1 MHRRTR
7 AIAVTLTAALLAV
20 GLVTMANADSGHGRP
35 SCTAPPMDET
45 SHGSRDGFDH
55 THVSNP
61 AVFASLAE
69 LEGFINAC
77 RTNDNP
83 IIEGASASAR
93 AVRVSGV
100 NRVQLRALL
109 QQYVADADPVT
120 AGAQP
125 GWVTRSASESV
136 NTGDNR
142 TLTVTT
148 PFHTVNQAT
157 TPLTQGWTRAV
168 IRALVRYSNGQL
180 VFYVV
185 PTYPIWVDDGPV
197 TALPA

>member
-1 MHRRTR
+1 MKRIITV
-7 AIAVTLTAALLAV
+7 IALAAMTLTLAV
-20 GLVTMANADSGHGRP
+20 VAQADTNHGRP
-35 SCTAPPMDET
+35 ACTAPPMDET
-45 SHGSRDGFDH
+45 AHGSRDGFDH

-69 LEGFINAC
+69 LEGYLNVC

-83 IIEGASASAR
+83 VIEGASASAR
-93 AVRVSGV
+93 VIRVSGV
-100 NRVQLRALL
+100 NRIQLRALL
-109 QQYVADADPVT
+109 QQHVADADPVT
-120 AGAQP
+120 AGPQP
-125 GWVTRSASESV
+125 GWVTRSASDSV

-157 TPLTQGWTRAV
+157 TPLSQGWTRAV

-197 TALPA
+197 TALP